1 MGPPNS
7 RRSSI
12 VELEYMLQ
20 NHFPQFNHIVHDGSL
35 PLPAYIKDIDWNGI
49 VLGSTFLCKCIHPN
63 EFKKTLID
71 YAWIKNSSAIK
82 IALPQDDYDCSQIL
96 DNWMTDW
103 NIDLLFS
110 VLTNNLDVIYPK
122 YSKVGKIRLAYTGY
136 ISKKWILKW
145 KKVKAH
151 NQRSIDVSYRASDL
165 PENFGKIG
173 KLKSLIA
180 TRFLNSVKHKNLILD
195 ISTRNEDLIPGDKWH
210 DFLEDSKFCLATP
223 SGSSLLDPTGEYR
236 KNVYKYKLKNPFAT
250 FEEVENACFFSKD
263 GKYEFTAISP
273 RNIEAALAQTVQ
285 IATPGNYSNIMNPVE
300 HYIPLNEDCSNI
312 DEVVRMMNDSILIHE
327 IKKNLKEKIINT
339 PDLYLN
345 NFASK
350 IIDFIKDNTHNTNQL
365 NDNNKL
371 INKYRN
377 EFDVISERYW
387 KNFYFKNK
395 IKKTLKKI
403 GAKKIKTFFQRIAN

>member
-35 PLPAYIKDIDWNGI
+35 PLPAYLKDIDWNGI

-63 EFKKTLID
+63 ELKKTLID
-71 YAWIKNSSAIK
+71 YKWIKSSSAIK

-96 DNWMTDW
+96 DSWMADW
-103 NIDLLFS
+103 KIDLLFS
-110 VLTNNLDVIYPK
+110 VLTNNLDVLYPK
-122 YSKVGKIRLAYTGY
+122 YCKVGKIELGYTGY
-136 ISKKWILKW
+136 ISKKWIDKW
-145 KKVKAH
+145 KNVKKH

-180 TRFLNSVKHKNLILD
+180 TRFLNSVKDKNLTLD
-195 ISTRNEDLIPGDKWH
+195 ISVKNEDLIPGDKWH

-236 KNVYKYKLKNPFAT
+236 KNVYKYKLNNPLAT
-250 FEEVENACFFSKD
+250 FDEVENACFFNQD

-273 RNIEAALAQTVQ
+273 RNIEAALAETVQ

-300 HYIPLNEDCSNI
+300 DYIPLDEDCSNI
-312 DEVVRMMNDSILIHE
+312 DEVVKMMNDNVLVNR

-345 NFASK
+345 NFASI
-350 IIDFIKDNTHNTNQL
+350 IIDYIKANTRGTNQL
-365 NDNNKL
+365 DNDRKL
-371 INKYRN
+371 INKYKK
-377 EFDVISERYW
+377 EFGVTIKRYW
-387 KNFYFKNK
+387 RNYYFKNN
-395 IKKTLKKI
+395 IKEILKSI
-403 GAKKIKTFFQRIAN
+403 GAKKIKTFFQRIES